1 MLAKDLCIKAA
12 ATGEAVNAIKQLYQP
27 LFKPAT
33 MATNKVVPMDVMTS
47 ALGNAFRSERLIYR
61 ALEDNDADLD
71 FIFTHL
77 ESDPVNAALSNPSIH
92 RPVSKKVIDERF
104 KLMIKTAMLAT
115 MICLPDGPS
124 GESKPIGYVSIKEN
138 LPFQRR
144 GLLGIQISPAYQVSS
159 HISDSVHNHLV
170 CVLTGE
176 CAEQNKGYGTEV
188 INWAIDWAFTWGGLH
203 SLALGAS
210 LYNERA
216 VSVYR
221 KAGFKQE
228 GVSREAVYRN
238 RKWHDVVQMAILEN
252 EWEELRRVAKSQE

>member
-1 MLAKDLCIKAA
+1 
-12 ATGEAVNAIKQLYQP
+12 
-27 LFKPAT
+27 
-33 MATNKVVPMDVMTS
+33 MDVMTS

-61 ALEDNDADLD
+61 ALEDNDADLG

-77 ESDPVNAALSNPSIH
+77 GSDPVTAALSNPSIH
-92 RPVSKKVIDERF
+92 SPANRQVIDERF
-104 KLMIKTAMLAT
+104 KSMIKTSMLAT

-124 GESKPIGYVSIKEN
+124 GELKPIGYVSIKEN

-144 GLLGIQISPAYQVSS
+144 GILGIQISPAYQVGS
-159 HISDSVHNHLV
+159 HTSDFIYNYQA
-170 CVLTGE
+170 CVLTGD

-188 INWAIDWAFTWGGLH
+188 INWAIDWAFRWGGLH

-228 GVSREAVYRN
+228 GVSREAVYRD
-238 RKWHDVVQMAILEN
+238 RRWHDVVSMAILES
-252 EWEELRRVAKSQE
+252 EWEDLRGVAKVENST

>member
-1 MLAKDLCIKAA
+1 
-12 ATGEAVNAIKQLYQP
+12 
-27 LFKPAT
+27 
-33 MATNKVVPMDVMTS
+33 MDVMTS

-144 GLLGIQISPAYQVSS
+144 GLLGIQISPAYQ
-159 HISDSVHNHLV
+159 
-170 CVLTGE
+170 
-176 CAEQNKGYGTEV
+176 NKGYGTEV

>member
-1 MLAKDLCIKAA
+1 
-12 ATGEAVNAIKQLYQP
+12 
-27 LFKPAT
+27 
-33 MATNKVVPMDVMTS
+33 MATKKEVVPMDVMTS

-77 ESDPVNAALSNPSIH
+77 ESDPVTAALSNPSIH

-104 KLMIKTAMLAT
+104 KLLIKTAMLAT
-115 MICLPDGPS
+115 MVCLPDGPS
-124 GESKPIGYVSIKEN
+124 GEPTPIGYVSVKEY

-144 GLLGIQISPAYQVSS
+144 GLLGIQISPAYQ
-159 HISDSVHNHLV
+159 
-170 CVLTGE
+170 
-176 CAEQNKGYGTEV
+176 NKGYGTEV
-188 INWAIDWAFTWGGLH
+188 INWAIDWAFRWGGLH

-228 GVSREAVYRN
+228 GVSREAVYRD

-252 EWEELRRVAKSQE
+252 EWEELRGLAKGRE